1 MGQPWGGQGW
11 RASRHTSIASCPRYD
26 TSLLRILTLRDSR
39 IAEETC
45 KYCGEK
51 REPQENTE

>member
-1 MGQPWGGQGW
+1 MESKQTHEHSFV
-11 RASRHTSIASCPRYD
+11 SRV
-26 TSLLRILTLRDSR
+26 
-39 IAEETC
+39 AEETC